1 MLFLLFCKK
10 ENILFLLFCKKE
22 YDYLH
27 ISKKCSTFAAFLD
40 TIIKMQENNIPIV
53 DCPYGDYMI
62 GDASGKLMN
71 EYGRYPCKIKC
82 GVYALLVRG
91 TAHATIN
98 VTEYDFKANDV
109 LLLEPGSFLLI
120 REFSE
125 DALVYWIVFSSR
137 FLEKNT
143 VNNKMSLSALQLH
156 SPKISV
162 SENHAQVLCS
172 MYDTIVKALNATP
185 TMLDSEKM
193 VHIFNLLQ
201 TSYAKYAHEQ
211 DEYLVKPMDRKT
223 EIYQDYCRLVLQ
235 HYQEWH
241 HVSQYAEAMRLTLP
255 HLCST
260 IKSVGDRTAGDIIIE
275 AIITDAKSQLKI
287 TNLQVKEIALNLGFD
302 NVAFFNR
309 FFKSRVGVTPKAYR
323 NG

>member
-1 MLFLLFCKK
+1 M
-10 ENILFLLFCKKE
+10 
-22 YDYLH
+22 H
-27 ISKKCSTFAAFLD
+27 ISKKSSTFAVDFD
-40 TIIKMQENNIPIV
+40 TNVKMKENNIPIV

-71 EYGRYPCKIKC
+71 EYCRYPCKIKC

-120 REFSE
+120 REFSD
-125 DALVYWIVFSSR
+125 DALVYWIVFGSK
-137 FLEKNT
+137 FLEKHT

-156 SPKISV
+156 SPKLSV
-162 SENHAQVLCS
+162 SENHAEVICS
-172 MYDTIVKALNATP
+172 MYDTVVKALNAQP

-223 EIYQDYCRLVLQ
+223 EIYQEYCQLVLK

-241 HVSQYAEAMRLTLP
+241 HVSQYADAMRLTLP

-260 IKSVGDRTAGDIIIE
+260 IKSVGERTAGDIIIE

-287 TNLQVKEIALNLGFD
+287 TNLQIKEIALSLGFD

-309 FFKSRVGVTPKAYR
+309 FFKSHVGVTPKAYR
-323 NG
+323 NA